1 MKTSRKNI
9 FDRLS
14 LQKKIKLNRHSK
26 VSNDLSSESI
36 KNAELIEQI
45 KDIQDSQAN
54 NDTGLKSGYS
64 LKSKNWYSQKLAE
77 ELTQKESKQKFIEKE
92 LSELKEKIAIE
103 HQNMTKAETKA
114 NGIRR
119 QETSLRAIKR
129 DLLVPR
135 INKV

>member
-1 MKTSRKNI
+1 MKTTRKNI

-14 LQKKIKLNRHSK
+14 LQKKIKLNRHNK
-26 VSNDLSSESI
+26 VSDDLSSESI

-45 KDIQDSQAN
+45 KDIQDAQTN
-54 NDTGLKSGYS
+54 DDTGLRSGYS

-92 LSELKEKIAIE
+92 LSELKKKIAIE

-114 NGIRR
+114 SGIRR
-119 QETSLRAIKR
+119 QETSLREIKR
-129 DLLVPR
+129 DLLVPK